1 MLVRILGQTTTQA
14 YIAAK
19 EVVEKCGCTVF
30 HDSMEYLP
38 DMEIDLNIAPL
49 LTEKIPSDVIREPRF
64 GTLIFH
70 PSPLPYGRGAASIKW
85 AYKRNEAVTAATWF
99 WADEGL
105 DTGNICEQEIVK
117 IDHTI
122 KPRQFYERD
131 IIPALCRTL
140 ERCLSSLKIGL
151 KREVK
156 QQGKYATFDRK
167 EGL

>member
-1 MLVRILGQTTTQA
+1 MTKGA
-14 YIAAK
+14 
-19 EVVEKCGCTVF
+19 
-30 HDSMEYLP
+30 
-38 DMEIDLNIAPL
+38 
-49 LTEKIPSDVIREPRF
+49 TEKAP
-64 GTLIFH
+64 
-70 PSPLPYGRGAASIKW
+70 ASKVR

-140 ERCLSSLKIGL
+140 ERCLSSLRMGL
-151 KREVK
+151 KREIK

>member
-1 MLVRILGQTTTQA
+1 MAPASKAGLLPPTMTKVPTHHGRGRKPLG
-14 YIAAK
+14 
-19 EVVEKCGCTVF
+19 V
-30 HDSMEYLP
+30 L
-38 DMEIDLNIAPL
+38 APY
-49 LTEKIPSDVIREPRF
+49 
-64 GTLIFH
+64 
-70 PSPLPYGRGAASIKW
+70 YGRGAASIKW

-117 IDHTI
+117 IDHSI

>member
-1 MLVRILGQTTTQA
+1 MTKVPTHHGRGRKPLG
-14 YIAAK
+14 
-19 EVVEKCGCTVF
+19 V
-30 HDSMEYLP
+30 L
-38 DMEIDLNIAPL
+38 APY
-49 LTEKIPSDVIREPRF
+49 
-64 GTLIFH
+64 
-70 PSPLPYGRGAASIKW
+70 YGRGAASIKW

-117 IDHTI
+117 IDHSI